1 MSFGTNTRYLAW
13 QSRGMAKGTNTE
25 LQQGLAAVME
35 TESIT
40 DLQRLSGGA
49 SRETWRFKAGNSDY
63 VLQRVRA
70 GTVGG
75 FQVEPRV
82 LAVAH
87 EAGVPVPELVIDGA
101 NRTELGVPFMIVRA
115 VEGETIARKILR
127 DDEYSRARGALTT
140 QLGIAAARLHQV
152 DPARVPG
159 LVEDDQVNRYT
170 TILQDL
176 GEPHPVFEAALRW
189 LERNR
194 PDSAMSCIVHGDYR
208 LGNMMVNSDGLAAVL
223 DWEIAHIGDPMEDL
237 GWLCVRA
244 WRFGGAFPAAGV
256 GTYDELLDAYASVTG
271 VRPDPDVLRWW
282 EILGTMKWGIICI
295 SQAATHLTGIVRS
308 HELAAIGRRVCE
320 NEYDLI
326 DLLSKGPQ

>member
-1 MSFGTNTRYLAW
+1 
-13 QSRGMAKGTNTE
+13 
-25 LQQGLAAVME
+25 
-35 TESIT
+35 
-40 DLQRLSGGA
+40 
-49 SRETWRFKAGNSDY
+49 
-63 VLQRVRA
+63 
-70 GTVGG
+70 
-75 FQVEPRV
+75 
-82 LAVAH
+82 
-87 EAGVPVPELVIDGA
+87 
-101 NRTELGVPFMIVRA
+101 MIVRA

-127 DDEYSRARGALTT
+127 DEEFSRARGALTA
-140 QLGIAAARLHQV
+140 QLGKAAARLHQV
-152 DPARVPG
+152 DPALVPG
-159 LVEDDQVNRYT
+159 LVEDDQVHRYT
-170 TILQDL
+170 TVLKDL

-194 PDSAMSCIVHGDYR
+194 PDSAASCIVHGDYR

-295 SQAATHLTGIVRS
+295 SQAATHLAGIVRS

>member
-1 MSFGTNTRYLAW
+1 
-13 QSRGMAKGTNTE
+13 
-25 LQQGLAAVME
+25 
-35 TESIT
+35 
-40 DLQRLSGGA
+40 
-49 SRETWRFKAGNSDY
+49 
-63 VLQRVRA
+63 
-70 GTVGG
+70 
-75 FQVEPRV
+75 
-82 LAVAH
+82 
-87 EAGVPVPELVIDGA
+87 
-101 NRTELGVPFMIVRA
+101 LG
-115 VEGETIARKILR
+115 K
-127 DDEYSRARGALTT
+127 
-140 QLGIAAARLHQV
+140 AAARLHQV
-152 DPARVPG
+152 DPALVPG
-159 LVEDDQVNRYT
+159 LVEDDQVHRYT
-170 TILQDL
+170 TVLKDL

-194 PDSAMSCIVHGDYR
+194 PDSAASCIVHGDYR

-295 SQAATHLTGIVRS
+295 SQAATHLSGIVRS

-326 DLLSKGPQ
+326 DLLSKGQQ